1 MTTYNTGNTVPSA
14 DARDRFD
21 NSQTFDEVSNGLAEY
36 YTNRV
41 GSQVLSLFGM
51 GRQFDVFMDN
61 SESAFTTALSNIGY
75 EAEHLAYVPGSPLVV
90 SRPTQLIDYLGSVY
104 GVKPPASFPVTLT
117 GTWATDQLLL
127 IDRADQPL
135 RTEVKAYFKTS
146 VNRVVASIA
155 ELRLVDPNNNA
166 HVFVTSHLPGL
177 GKGGGCYELK
187 SSGTED
193 YGLTVIGLGGA
204 IWGLVTPHNV
214 FNFGAYGDNVNDD
227 TLAFNRYISALK
239 NKGGG
244 RAIIPE
250 SDYRTTGP
258 ILNDYSGP
266 EYSGAGNKGM
276 VNIIGDGAGNTNI
289 YTDGGSYAAY
299 SYVGNSSN
307 NTAHSILQGIRFWST
322 SRVTGGTGLAF
333 NKAAFF
339 ELHDVIVE
347 HFDTAVNGLD
357 FEQIGVY
364 NCLMRFNNR
373 GVIGSTGVM
382 TSPNSWSF
390 YNTTVSNNT
399 QLGLYI
405 RNANAFNWNGGSI
418 QYNGVIGGG
427 TGNYGIL
434 LEECGNGYGTVG
446 FYSMVFEGN
455 GGLGDLVSGQNTN
468 PCNIVWQNVSFLR
481 TVSFYSTTII
491 GTGVGNGGSIRLTV
505 DSTAG
510 VTGFPKLAVWGVGGT
525 VEANNAIPWDFVIV
539 DATHIDLVGSTFVN
553 AYTSGGHGSVVG
565 FGDHNILI
573 DGSAINCIY
582 TPRSCTFLIG
592 YGYLPSSSR
601 KSIAMNNVNA
611 KIADDGTNYFQSSI
625 EKFTYTQSQQ
635 IGDDGSAYGEFTP
648 VASVGSGTFAAT
660 LTGRVKKVGKTVHF
674 QIRGTVTAF
683 SAPGAPLTLTLP
695 FPSAADYNAT
705 GMNLATVSDM
715 VGLIGAGLSNIR
727 IWKENVFPL
736 TANGQNFS
744 ISGTYET
751 TA

>member
-1 MTTYNTGNTVPSA
+1 MTTYNTGNPVPSGNA
-14 DARDRFD
+14 YDRFD
-21 NSQTFDEVSNGLAEY
+21 NSQTLDEVTNGQNDY

-41 GSQVLSLFGM
+41 GAQLRSIFGI
-51 GRQFDVFMDN
+51 GRQFDLFIDT
-61 SESAFTTALSNIGY
+61 SETAFNDALSKIGY
-75 EAEHLAYVPGSPLVV
+75 ESVHLSYVPSQPLVV
-90 SRPTQLIDYLGSVY
+90 DRPTQLIDYNGGVY
-104 GVKPPASFPVTLT
+104 GVKLPSNFPLTLT

-135 RTEVKAYFKTS
+135 RTEVYSYFKSKT
-146 VNRVVASIA
+146 NLVVSSISD
-155 ELRLVDPNNNA
+155 LRLVDPNNNA

-244 RAIIPE
+244 RAIIPA

-276 VNIIGDGAGNTNI
+276 VNLVGDGAGNTNI
-289 YTDGGSYAAY
+289 YTDGGPYAAY

-307 NTAHSILQGIRFWST
+307 NTAYSIIQGIRFWST

-434 LEECGNGYGTVG
+434 LEESGNGYGTIA
-446 FYSMVFEGN
+446 FDNMVFEGN
-455 GGLGDLVSGQNTN
+455 GGLGDFVAGNTVN
-468 PCNIVWQNVSFLR
+468 PCNISWGTVSFLR
-481 TVSFYSTTII
+481 TVGFYSTTVT

-505 DSTAG
+505 DSTAAI
-510 VTGFPKLAVWGVGGT
+510 TGFPKLAVWGVGGT
-525 VEANNAIPWDFVIV
+525 VEANSEIPWSFVIV
-539 DATHIDLVGSTFVN
+539 DSTHVDLVGSTFVN
-553 AYTSGGHGSVVG
+553 AYTSGGYGSVVG
-565 FGDHNILI
+565 FGDHNILL
-573 DGSAINCIY
+573 DGTATGVISS
-582 TPRSCTFLIG
+582 PRSCTFLTG
-592 YGYLPSSSR
+592 LGYLPSSTR
-601 KSIAMNNVNA
+601 KSIALSNANA
-611 KIADDGTNYFQSSI
+611 KINDDGSNYFQSTI
-625 EKFTYTQSQQ
+625 EKLTYTQSQQ
-635 IGDDGSAYGEFTP
+635 IGDDGSAYGSFTP
-648 VASVGSGTFAAT
+648 VASVGSGTFSAT

-695 FPSAADYNAT
+695 FPSAADYNAI